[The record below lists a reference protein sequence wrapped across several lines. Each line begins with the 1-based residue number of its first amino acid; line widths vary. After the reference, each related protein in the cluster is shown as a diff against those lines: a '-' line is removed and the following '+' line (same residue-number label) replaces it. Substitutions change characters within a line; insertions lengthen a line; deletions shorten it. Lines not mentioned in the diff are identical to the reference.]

1 MFQSQIQTIS
11 DQNKQKQKEAEAN
24 GKPNPTLQQFF
35 VPRKIRERFDD
46 EFAKIAKNGTNS
58 SSRHLRSTQKAAS
71 FALNNFAAK
80 AVSNFFKDKKVY
92 KGYLIYDP
100 DLVYL
105 HMRMM
110 KCSII
115 KLLYVLR

>member
-1 MFQSQIQTIS
+1 MIS

-24 GKPNPTLQQFF
+24 GKPNPPLQQFF

-71 FALNNFAAK
+71 FALNNCAAK

-92 KGYLIYDP
+92 NKGDLTYEP
-100 DLVYL
+100 DLLL

-115 KLLYVLR
+115 KILYVLR

>member
-92 KGYLIYDP
+92 DKGHLIYDP
-100 DLVYL
+100 DFTYAYDEMFN
-105 HMRMM
+105 HQNII
-110 KCSII
+110 CS
-115 KLLYVLR
+115 

>member
-1 MFQSQIQTIS
+1 MIS

-24 GKPNPTLQQFF
+24 GKPNPPLQQFF

-46 EFAKIAKNGTNS
+46 EFAKITKNETN

-92 KGYLIYDP
+92 NKSNLIYEP
-100 DLVYL
+100 DFTYAYDEIFN
-105 HMRMM
+105 HQNII
-110 KCSII
+110 CS
-115 KLLYVLR
+115 

>member
-24 GKPNPTLQQFF
+24 GKPNPALQQFF

-46 EFAKIAKNGTNS
+46 EFAKNGSNS

-92 KGYLIYDP
+92 DKGELIYDP
-100 DLVYL
+100 DLR
-105 HMRMM
+105 MRMM
-110 KCSII
+110 KGSII

>member
-1 MFQSQIQTIS
+1 MFQSQIQMIS

-46 EFAKIAKNGTNS
+46 EFAKIAKNGSNS

-92 KGYLIYDP
+92 DKGYLIYDP
-100 DLVYL
+100 DLVFTYAYDEMFNL
-105 HMRMM
+105 QIII
-110 KCSII
+110 CS
-115 KLLYVLR
+115 

>member
-46 EFAKIAKNGTNS
+46 EFAKIAKNGSNS

-92 KGYLIYDP
+92 DKGHLIYDP
-100 DLVYL
+100 DFTYAYDEMFN
-105 HMRMM
+105 HQIII
-110 KCSII
+110 CS
-115 KLLYVLR
+115 